1 MLPGLA
7 WTARY
12 FTCTNLGFCRCLD
25 FDFVLIC
32 MCLGPDFCLENQTPE
47 LDGMLSTDSFNE
59 ESAGGLGIMMFA

>member
-1 MLPGLA
+1 
-7 WTARY
+7 
-12 FTCTNLGFCRCLD
+12 
-25 FDFVLIC
+25 